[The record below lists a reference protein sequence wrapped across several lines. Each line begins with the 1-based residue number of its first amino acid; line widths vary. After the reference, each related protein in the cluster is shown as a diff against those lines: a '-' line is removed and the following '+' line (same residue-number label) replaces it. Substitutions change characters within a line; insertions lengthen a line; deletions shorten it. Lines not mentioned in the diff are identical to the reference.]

1 MTLHRSP
8 HRLAVLLVVLAM
20 VPTLAA
26 MSASSVLADARQERT
41 RSEVGRDSKRGD
53 GVTAQGNRPG
63 ANRIA
68 WRVLHGARHRN
79 VQVFGAKQ
87 RRLSVKDVRNHR
99 ADAVRTFK
107 EDMHR
112 GRRGLAV
119 GASAVG
125 ASDSLPGCPTFY
137 SKVERT
143 SDLTTGTHPNG
154 SYIETYF
161 NSEAYYYRDLSEF
174 QWCGISLSGYGAA
187 TGAIPESITQA
198 NTWGVAGATL
208 SIDFTYPPGVTVSEG
223 RDSYTL
229 STVCEGVAAC
239 VEYYSGIIFYGNGT
253 QTEGW
258 QNTLSSFRD
267 SGVGATQAATG
278 SVSFSVL
285 F

>member
-1 MTLHRSP
+1 MTLLLRP
-8 HRLAVLLVVLAM
+8 HHLAVLLLVLAM
-20 VPTLAA
+20 IPTLAA
-26 MSASSVLADARQERT
+26 TTATSASAAAQQDPA

-53 GVTAQGNRPG
+53 GVAAQGTRPT
-63 ANRIA
+63 AKRVA
-68 WRVLHGARHRN
+68 WRVLYGARHRR
-79 VQVFGAKQ
+79 VQLFGAKQ

-112 GRRGLAV
+112 GRRGLSV
-119 GASAVG
+119 GTSAVS
-125 ASDSLPGCPTFY
+125 ASGGLPGCPTFY

-161 NSEAYYYRDLSEF
+161 NSEAYYYRDLSEC

-187 TGAIPESITQA
+187 TGALPDRITQD

-208 SIDFTYPPGVTVSEG
+208 SIASASPPGVTVSES

-229 STVCEGVAAC
+229 STVCEGVSAC
-239 VEYYSGIIFYGNGT
+239 VEYYSGIIFYGNGIRT
-253 QTEGW
+253 DGW
-258 QNTLSSFRD
+258 QNTLSSFREN
-267 SGVGATQAATG
+267 GVGATQAATG
-278 SVSFSVL
+278 SVSFSTFL
-285 F
+285 